1 MLSTARAARLTGPEL
16 RERRREA
23 ELTQA
28 QIAAG
33 WGVNRQR
40 VATVEALAAPTPRA
54 VRQYLEALAR
64 VEADR

>member
-1 MLSTARAARLTGPEL
+1 MLPTTRAARLTGPEL

-23 ELTQA
+23 ETTQA
-28 QIAAG
+28 QLAAG

-40 VATVEALAAPTPRA
+40 VAAVEALAVPTHRA

-64 VEADR
+64 VETDR

>member
-1 MLSTARAARLTGPEL
+1 MLPTTRAARLTGPEL

-23 ELTQA
+23 EITQA
-28 QIAAG
+28 QLAAG

-40 VATVEALAAPTPRA
+40 IALIEALAAPTPRA
-54 VRQYLEALAR
+54 IRQYLEALAR